1 MKADRETL
9 FIQSKCG
16 IVPGVMF
23 DSSKEYILEA
33 VDGILKRLDVEYLD
47 SLLIHRPDLLVE
59 PEEVAE
65 AFDKLETS
73 GKVRYFGVSNENP
86 MEMELLKKYVKQPLC
101 ANQLQF
107 GLVHT
112 GMLNQQLEVN
122 MTTPGAFDR
131 DGSLMDYCSLHDI
144 TIQAWSPLRS
154 LDQRRSFIGNETYPE
169 INAKLEELA
178 EKYGETPMTIAAA
191 WILRHPADIQILS
204 GSMKAERLKEVCRAC
219 EIRLTK
225 EEWYGLY
232 LAAGN
237 ILP

>member
-16 IVPGVMF
+16 IVPGVML
-23 DSSKEYILEA
+23 DSSKEHILEA

-107 GLVHT
+107 GLAHT

-131 DGSLMDYCSLHDI
+131 DGSLMDY
-144 TIQAWSPLRS
+144 
-154 LDQRRSFIGNETYPE
+154 
-169 INAKLEELA
+169 
-178 EKYGETPMTIAAA
+178 
-191 WILRHPADIQILS
+191 
-204 GSMKAERLKEVCRAC
+204 
-219 EIRLTK
+219 
-225 EEWYGLY
+225 
-232 LAAGN
+232 
-237 ILP
+237 

>member
-23 DSSKEYILEA
+23 DSSKEHILEV
-33 VDGILKRLDVEYLD
+33 VDGILKRLDVEYLY

-65 AFDKLETS
+65 AFDKLKTS

-86 MEMELLKKYVKQPLC
+86 MEMELLKKYMKQPLC

-131 DGSLMDYCSLHDI
+131 DGSLMDYCRLHDI
-144 TIQAWSPLRS
+144 TI
-154 LDQRRSFIGNETYPE
+154 
-169 INAKLEELA
+169 
-178 EKYGETPMTIAAA
+178 
-191 WILRHPADIQILS
+191 
-204 GSMKAERLKEVCRAC
+204 
-219 EIRLTK
+219 
-225 EEWYGLY
+225 
-232 LAAGN
+232 
-237 ILP
+237 